1 LLVDSETCTDA
12 TNEGATQMRVAFI
25 GLGNMGL
32 PMATHLIDA
41 DFDVVGFDLDEDR
54 TAAFEEAGGDTD
66 DDIDAAVRDADVVIT
81 MVRTPEQVLSICDGL
96 FSEIPDDSLFV
107 DMSTVGPE
115 TIAEVREQASDNDV
129 RVLDAPVSG
138 GVEGAKDGS
147 LAIMVG
153 GRGDD
158 FAMAEPLF
166 EAMGESVVH
175 VGDSGAGQT
184 AKLCNQLLVG
194 AQLASIAE
202 AFRLA
207 DAAGIDLDT
216 LYEVLTS
223 GIANSGILEVKGE
236 RILNDD
242 YEPGANVDLQH
253 KDTQLIMDLGE
264 SLDVPLY
271 STSIVAQAFI
281 HARNRDLGDKDH
293 LILYNLFDEEP

>member
-1 LLVDSETCTDA
+1 MLVDSETCTDA

>member
-1 LLVDSETCTDA
+1 MA
-12 TNEGATQMRVAFI
+12 NEGATQMRVAFI

-32 PMATHLIDA
+32 PMATHLVDA
-41 DFDVVGFDLDEDR
+41 EFDVVGFDLDADR
-54 TAAFEEAGGDTD
+54 TAAFEEAGGDTAANT
-66 DDIDAAVRDADVVIT
+66 DAAVRDADVVIT

-96 FSEIPDDSLFV
+96 FSEIPDGSLFV

-115 TIAEVREQASDNDV
+115 TIAEVREQANDHDV

-138 GVEGAKDGS
+138 GVEGAKEGS

-153 GRGDD
+153 GQPDD

-166 EAMGESVVH
+166 EAMGDDVVH
-175 VGDSGAGQT
+175 AGDSGAGQT
-184 AKLCNQLLVG
+184 VKLCNQLLVG
-194 AQLASIAE
+194 SQLVSIAE

-207 DAAGIDLDT
+207 DEAGIDVET

-223 GIANSGILEVKGE
+223 GIANSGILEVKGQ

-242 YEPGANVDLQH
+242 YEPGADIDIQH
-253 KDTQLIMDLGE
+253 KDTQLVMDLGE

-281 HARNRDLGDKDH
+281 HARHRDLGDKDH

>member
-1 LLVDSETCTDA
+1 
-12 TNEGATQMRVAFI
+12 MRVAFV

-41 DFDVVGFDLDEDR
+41 GFDVVGFDLDADR
-54 TAAFEEAGGDTD
+54 TAAFEEAGGDTAA
-66 DDIDAAVRDADVVIT
+66 DIEAAVRDADVVIT

-96 FSEIPDDSLFV
+96 FSEIPDGSLFV
-107 DMSTVGPE
+107 DMSTIGPE
-115 TIAEVREQASDNDV
+115 TVSEVRERANDNDV

-138 GVEGAKDGS
+138 GVEGAKAGS

-153 GRGDD
+153 GRADD
-158 FAMAEPLF
+158 FATAEPLF
-166 EAMGESVVH
+166 EAMGEGVVH
-175 VGDSGAGQT
+175 VGESGAGQT

-207 DAAGIDLDT
+207 DAAGLDLET

-223 GIANSGILEVKGE
+223 GIANSGILEVKGQ

-293 LILYNLFDEEP
+293 LVLYDLFDEEQ

>member
-1 LLVDSETCTDA
+1 
-12 TNEGATQMRVAFI
+12 MRVAFI

-32 PMATHLIDA
+32 PMATHLVDA
-41 DFDVVGFDLDEDR
+41 DFDIVGFDLDEDR
-54 TAAFEEAGGDTD
+54 TAAFEEAGGDTA

-153 GRGDD
+153 GRPDD
-158 FAMAEPLF
+158 FATAEPLF
-166 EAMGESVVH
+166 EAMGEDVVH

-184 AKLCNQLLVG
+184 VKLCNQLLVG
-194 AQLASIAE
+194 SQLVSIAE

-207 DAAGIDLDT
+207 DEAGIDLET
-216 LYEVLTS
+216 LYEALTS